1 MDEAWGTRFRLNCR
15 SQMISS
21 PPQETAGPS
30 TVDADV
36 RPQVVLDIRILGPLR
51 IRRGGAVLEAS
62 GLGGPKPRQILE
74 ILLLNLG
81 MPVSK
86 DRLIEILWA
95 GRPPAEALPT
105 LESYV
110 SVLRRHLQPGQG
122 KAGPL
127 RTVSGGY
134 MMDPALVELDV
145 SRFNDLLRRA
155 SNCEATEAL
164 ELLQE
169 ALGLASATL
178 LGDELR
184 ASWAEEERGSHELR
198 VCRARAL
205 AAELA
210 LSLHQP
216 ERAVA
221 WAREALSG
229 DELNEKAWYCLVLGL
244 EESGQP
250 LEALRAFEQC
260 RRTLDREM
268 GCSPGDALRAAHAR
282 LLRLTADTPTP
293 AAAPPP
299 APASG
304 TLTTGTQ
311 DGAAGAATGIRILT
325 VDDHRTFAELLTGAL
340 DREPDLHSVGSAVS
354 MKDGVQMC
362 RELAP
367 DVVVMDYHL
376 PDGDGL
382 GAAVRIL
389 EYAPDTR
396 IIMLTGDPSQDVLRQ
411 AAGIGICGFLP
422 KDGSLAAVLDTIR
435 HARAGNMVIDP
446 SLVAKIGTPH
456 PASAGVP
463 SATPFS
469 PRELEVLRLMA
480 EGHEIRTVAH
490 SLGISTH
497 TCRGHVKT
505 IFSKLGAYS
514 RSVALA
520 EAELRGIVSAKSN
533 VQAF

>member
-1 MDEAWGTRFRLNCR
+1 MF
-15 SQMISS
+15 SS
-21 PPQETAGPS
+21 PPQETARPS
-30 TVDADV
+30 TGDADL
-36 RPQVVLDIRILGPLR
+36 RPRGVLDIRILGPLR
-51 IRRGGAVLEAS
+51 IRREGTVLES
-62 GLGGPKPRQILE
+62 GGLGGPKPRQILE
-74 ILLLNLG
+74 ILLLNFG

-134 MMDPALVELDV
+134 MMDPVLVDLDV

-155 SNCEATEAL
+155 SNCEAKEAL

-169 ALGLASATL
+169 ALGLASAPL

-184 ASWAEEERGSHELR
+184 AAWAEEERGSHELR

-216 ERAVA
+216 AKAVT
-221 WAREALSG
+221 WAREALCG
-229 DELNEKAWYCLVLGL
+229 DELNERAWHSLVLGL

-260 RRTLDREM
+260 RRTMDREM
-268 GCSPGDALRAAHAR
+268 GCSPGDAMRAAQAR
-282 LLRLTADTPTP
+282 LLRLTGDHETSAP
-293 AAAPPP
+293 APAPL
-299 APASG
+299 PASG
-304 TLTTGTQ
+304 TPSAGTRN
-311 DGAAGAATGIRILT
+311 GAGADGTTIRILT

-340 DREPDLHSVGSAVS
+340 DREPDLHSLGSAASVES
-354 MKDGVQMC
+354 GVRMC

-389 EYAPDTR
+389 ECAPDTR
-396 IIMLTGDPSQDVLRQ
+396 IIMLTGDPTHDVLRQ

-435 HARAGNMVIDP
+435 YARAGNMVVDP
-446 SLVAKIGTPH
+446 SLVAKIGAPH
-456 PASAGVP
+456 QASAGAP
-463 SATPFS
+463 AASPLT
-469 PRELEVLRLMA
+469 PRELDVLRLMA
-480 EGHEIRTVAH
+480 EGHEVRAVAH
-490 SLGISTH
+490 SLSISVH
-497 TCRGHVKT
+497 ACRGHVQT
-505 IFSKLGAYS
+505 IFSKLGTHS
-514 RSVALA
+514 QSVAMA
-520 EAELRGIVSAKSN
+520 EAERRGILSAQSD
-533 VQAF
+533 VQAS

>member
-1 MDEAWGTRFRLNCR
+1 ML
-15 SQMISS
+15 SIL
-21 PPQETAGPS
+21 PPENAGPS
-30 TVDADV
+30 TVSVDL
-36 RPQVVLDIRILGPLR
+36 RTQGILDIRILGPLR
-51 IRRGGAVLEAS
+51 IRRGGAVLES
-62 GLGGPKPRQILE
+62 GGLGGPKPRQILE

-86 DRLIEILWA
+86 DRLIEVLWA

-134 MMDPALVELDV
+134 MMDSLLVDLDV

-155 SNCEATEAL
+155 STCGATEAL

-169 ALGLASATL
+169 ALELASAPL

-184 ASWAEEERGSHELR
+184 ASWADEERRNHELR
-198 VCRARAL
+198 VCRARVL

-210 LSLHQP
+210 MSLHQHDT
-216 ERAVA
+216 AVA

-229 DELNEKAWYCLVLGL
+229 DELNERAWSSLVLGL
-244 EESGQP
+244 EASGQP
-250 LEALRAFEQC
+250 LEALRAFEQY
-260 RRTLDREM
+260 RRTLEREM
-268 GCSPGDALRAAHAR
+268 GCSPGDALRAVHAR
-282 LLRLTADTPTP
+282 LLRLTGDAGR
-293 AAAPPP
+293 P
-299 APASG
+299 APATALAPVGG
-304 TLTTGTQ
+304 TSAL
-311 DGAAGAATGIRILT
+311 GAQNAGPAARTAIRILT

-340 DREPDLHSVGSAVS
+340 DREPDLHSVGSAASVE
-354 MKDGVQMC
+354 DAVRMC
-362 RELAP
+362 RDLAP

-382 GAAVRIL
+382 GAAIRIL
-389 EYAPDTR
+389 EYAPETR

-422 KDGSLAAVLDTIR
+422 KDGSLAAVLDTLR
-435 HARAGNMVIDP
+435 HARAGNMVVHP
-446 SLVAKIGTPH
+446 SLVAQIGVPH
-456 PASAGVP
+456 QASAGP
-463 SATPFS
+463 PAGPPLS
-469 PRELEVLRLMA
+469 PRELDVLRLMA
-480 EGHEIRTVAH
+480 EGHEIRAVAH
-490 SLGISTH
+490 SLNISIH

-505 IFSKLGAYS
+505 IFSKLGTHSQREAM
-514 RSVALA
+514 A
-520 EAELRGIVSAKSN
+520 EAQLRGILSAKSN

>member
-1 MDEAWGTRFRLNCR
+1 MEKAWGTRFHTNCR
-15 SQMISS
+15 SYMLSL
-21 PPQETAGPS
+21 PPEETAGPS
-30 TVDADV
+30 AVDADW
-36 RPQVVLDIRILGPLR
+36 RPPAVLDIRILGPLS
-51 IRRGGAVLEAS
+51 IRRGGTVLEAG

-81 MPVSK
+81 VPVSK
-86 DRLIEILWA
+86 DRLIEVLWA
-95 GRPPAEALPT
+95 GRRPPVEALPT

-122 KAGPL
+122 KDGPL

-134 MMDPALVELDV
+134 MLDPDRVDLDV

-155 SNCEATEAL
+155 STCEATQAL
-164 ELLQE
+164 ELLRE
-169 ALGLASATL
+169 ALGLASAPL

-184 ASWAEEERGSHELR
+184 APWAEEERANHELR

-210 LSLHQP
+210 LTLHQP
-216 ERAVA
+216 DDAVA

-229 DELNEKAWYCLVLGL
+229 DGLNERAWYSLVLGL

-268 GCSPGDALRAAHAR
+268 GCSPGDALRDAHAR
-282 LLRLTADTPTP
+282 LLRVTGDTGTSAALP
-293 AAAPPP
+293 AASP
-299 APASG
+299 ANGPLAA
-304 TLTTGTQ
+304 GTQ
-311 DGAAGAATGIRILT
+311 NGGVATAETAVRILT
-325 VDDHRTFAELLTGAL
+325 VDGHRTFAELLTGAL

-354 MKDGVQMC
+354 VETGVQMC
-362 RELAP
+362 RVLAP

-382 GAAVRIL
+382 GAAIRIL
-389 EYAPDTR
+389 EHAPDTR

-435 HARAGNMVIDP
+435 HARAGNMVVDP
-446 SLVAKIGTPH
+446 SLVARIGDLNP
-456 PASAGVP
+456 PSAGVP
-463 SATPFS
+463 PTSPVS
-469 PRELEVLRLMA
+469 PRELDVLRLMA
-480 EGHEIRTVAH
+480 EGHEMRAVAQ
-490 SLGISTH
+490 SLGISIH
-497 TCRGHVKT
+497 TCRGYVKT
-505 IFSKLGAYS
+505 IFSKLGAHS
-514 RSVALA
+514 RSVERA
-520 EAELRGIVSAKSN
+520 EKELRAS
-533 VQAF
+533 